1 MCCGLVG
8 CMACSVCRCASGSLT
23 GITQRLKLFY
33 ALIFTSAVVVAFLLR
48 FYGQDAFVE
57 LSSFK
62 LGCTGERCYGVQAA
76 YRLSFALAVFF
87 STMAGVTVCV
97 PVSHCWRV
105 VRTCV
110 RARALL
116 APGCSP
122 GVWAVGGLARLVRE
136 RSPADNCCP
145 PPPPLRPSI
154 RVRLA
159 QWFHSSLH
167 IVKLIYFL
175 VLAVV
180 TFFIPAGFWRPPCAD
195 FFVWYST
202 FSLVMSVLFVLLQI
216 IIMIDFAFDLQDWL
230 GSRIGRYEQQ
240 CVDEG
245 REQPSL
251 CQNGWKVVYL
261 VVMLTLVIGSIVG
274 LAAMWASFPSCATT
288 NAFLST
294 TIVASL
300 VLFVAS
306 IMVTYPES
314 VTAPNPGAIPP
325 AVLMANSVYVA
336 WGALSNNPDTACNPF
351 LAADA
356 DSVGV
361 VIVSLIF
368 VALSI
373 TWVTLSSAYKGAGVA
388 TVGQSHTLVSTEKEA
403 EQEED
408 HESIGE
414 PASAPHAATSSSAGH
429 AAAASSPLSDAEKG
443 GSTAAAARRYGAVAE
458 PEDGAPASAAE
469 ADKGAYLF
477 HLVMLLGSCYL
488 AMLLSNWGT
497 ADTKTT
503 ATSAF
508 PEASDA
514 SMWARMGTQYASWVI
529 YLWILVAPCLCPGRF
544 GAVVE

>member
-1 MCCGLVG
+1 
-8 CMACSVCRCASGSLT
+8 MACSVCRCASGSLT

-97 PVSHCWRV
+97 P
-105 VRTCV
+105 
-110 RARALL
+110 
-116 APGCSP
+116 
-122 GVWAVGGLARLVRE
+122 
-136 RSPADNCCP
+136 
-145 PPPPLRPSI
+145 
-154 RVRLA
+154 
-159 QWFHSSLH
+159 WFHSSLH

-180 TFFIPAGFWRPPCAD
+180 TFFIPAD

-429 AAAASSPLSDAEKG
+429 AAAASSPLSDAEQG